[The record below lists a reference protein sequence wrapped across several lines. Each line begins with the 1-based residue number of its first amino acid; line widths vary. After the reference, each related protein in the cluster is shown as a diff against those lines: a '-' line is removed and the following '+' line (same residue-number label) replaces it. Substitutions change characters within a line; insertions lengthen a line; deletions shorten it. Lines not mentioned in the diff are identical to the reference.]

1 MHNEANVSDFLVS
14 TAYIQVIQLW
24 PFLSNYTF
32 MTDMFCGKSL
42 IGLKALGNVD
52 RFQFGL

>member
-14 TAYIQVIQLW
+14 TAYVQVIQLW

-32 MTDMFCGKSL
+32 MTNMFCGKSL
-42 IGLKALGNVD
+42 IGLKALGNVISNS
-52 RFQFGL
+52 G